1 MASRPGPQLA
11 VGHDLAPQV
20 LCWKR
25 SLAQPLVPSSALS
38 PCRQPKL
45 WHVRASSL
53 SASNHDEHE
62 EKSPR
67 RRKSL
72 QDARCLGTT
81 LFGTHTS
88 RGPSSGGHMAYA
100 ARFEAG
106 AGMCSLL
113 SLMLGFEARTPPPSS
128 LLPCSSQHA
137 GPQGAPPGVTSLLG
151 GALLFLLPP
160 ICLAVSVLKMCSSIH
175 PPMCLLQTY
184 TGMCCCY
191 RCRSEATETHPA
203 SLTLQKIFLHRSQ
216 ETLNHEA

>member
-45 WHVRASSL
+45 WHIRASSL

-67 RRKSL
+67 RQKSL

-113 SLMLGFEARTPPPSS
+113 SLVLGFEARTPPPSS
-128 LLPCSSQHA
+128 LLQCSSQHA

-160 ICLAVSVLKMCSSIH
+160 HLLGCLCPQDVLIH
-175 PPMCLLQTY
+175 EPLTNIYGNVLLLPVLFRGNRNAPGQPHV
-184 TGMCCCY
+184 
-191 RCRSEATETHPA
+191 TEDFT
-203 SLTLQKIFLHRSQ
+203 SQKPRDA
-216 ETLNHEA
+216 EP